1 MYCANCSTK
10 LNETSTFC
18 GKCGQPVASGSE
30 ALNKQDGLATKKE
43 NRKRWLFLVLTLLT
57 VLIPNIIAWQ
67 FNKEFVF
74 GYPIGEEYGMAK
86 AIAALFALGII
97 GNYISPLKINRYF
110 KFGIVFL
117 SILPIFRL
125 YIAAYLFFISR
136 NEIDTKESAF
146 IPLKRVLLDTL
157 VLFAGFW
164 CIYLVTLSVVPLL
177 AQIEAMTNLFRV
189 LLAFLVFYLIQ
200 RRDFSLNNPTL
211 ISFLLLGLTLY
222 FFPII

>member
-1 MYCANCSTK
+1 MSSETTNATESES
-10 LNETSTFC
+10 LNNQ
-18 GKCGQPVASGSE
+18 GDLV
-30 ALNKQDGLATKKE
+30 TKKE
-43 NRKRWLFLVLTLLT
+43 NGKRWLFLVLTLLT
-57 VLIPNIIAWQ
+57 VLIPNIVAWQ

-74 GYPIGEEYGMAK
+74 GYSIGEEYGMAK
-86 AIAALFALGII
+86 GIAALFALGIL
-97 GNYISPLKINRYF
+97 GNYIASFKINNYF

-136 NEIDTKESAF
+136 NKIGSKESAF

-177 AQIEAMTNLFRV
+177 AQIEVLTNFLRS
-189 LLAFLVFYLIQ
+189 LLAFFVFYLIQ
-200 RRDFSLNNPTL
+200 RRYFSLNKPTL
-211 ISFLLLGLTLY
+211 ISFLLLGLILY

>member
-1 MYCANCSTK
+1 MYCADCGTQ
-10 LNETSTFC
+10 LNEASIFC
-18 GKCGQPVASGSE
+18 GKCGQSVASGSDAINE
-30 ALNKQDGLATKKE
+30 QDNLVTKKE
-43 NRKRWLFLVLTLLT
+43 DRKRWLFLVLTLLT

-86 AIAALFALGII
+86 GIAALFALGII
-97 GNYISPLKINRYF
+97 GNYISSFKINNYF
-110 KFGIVFL
+110 KFVMVFL
-117 SILPIFRL
+117 SMLPIFRL

-136 NEIDTKESAF
+136 NEIDSKESDF
-146 IPLKRVLLDTL
+146 VPLKRVLLDTL

-177 AQIEAMTNLFRV
+177 AQIDVLTNFFRA

-200 RRDFSLNNPTL
+200 RRYFSLNNPTL
-211 ISFLLLGLTLY
+211 ISFLLLGLILY

>member
-1 MYCANCSTK
+1 MYCAHCGEKVDGMSG
-10 LNETSTFC
+10 FC
-18 GKCGQPVASGSE
+18 GKCGLSVASGSE
-30 ALNKQDGLATKKE
+30 VSNKQNDLVTKKE
-43 NRKRWLFLVLTLLT
+43 NRKRWFFLVLTLLT

-86 AIAALFALGII
+86 GIAALFALGII
-97 GNYISPLKINRYF
+97 GSYIASFKINHYF
-110 KFGIVFL
+110 KFLIVLL

-125 YIAAYLFFISR
+125 YIATYLFFTSV
-136 NEIDTKESAF
+136 NKIDSKESDV
-146 IPLKRVLLDTL
+146 IPPKPVLLDTL

-177 AQIEAMTNLFRV
+177 AQVEVMNNLVRV
-189 LLAFLVFYLIQ
+189 LAASLIFYYIQ
-200 RRDFSLNNPTL
+200 RRYFSLNNPTL
-211 ISFLLLGLTLY
+211 ISFLLLGLVLY

>member
-1 MYCANCSTK
+1 MEK
-10 LNETSTFC
+10 EDIQ
-18 GKCGQPVASGSE
+18 KRW
-30 ALNKQDGLATKKE
+30 KQKKRT
-43 NRKRWLFLVLTLLT
+43 RKRWIFLALTLLT

-86 AIAALFALGII
+86 GIAALFALGII
-97 GNYISPLKINRYF
+97 GNYISPFKINNYF
-110 KFGIVFL
+110 KFVIVFL

-136 NEIDTKESAF
+136 SEIENEIDSKESAF
-146 IPLKRVLLDTL
+146 VPLKRVLLDTL

-164 CIYLVTLSVVPLL
+164 SIYLVTLSVVPLL

-200 RRDFSLNNPTL
+200 RRYFSLNNPTL
-211 ISFLLLGLTLY
+211 VSFLLLGLILY